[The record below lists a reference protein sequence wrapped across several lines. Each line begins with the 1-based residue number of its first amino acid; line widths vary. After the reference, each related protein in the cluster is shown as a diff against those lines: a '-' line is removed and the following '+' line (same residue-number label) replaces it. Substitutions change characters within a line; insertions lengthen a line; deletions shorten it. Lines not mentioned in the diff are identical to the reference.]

1 MGGPILS
8 EIKTSRNL
16 QISNTLD
23 VAQKISKQNTRALAS
38 NFYLE
43 WRILAQE
50 KGEDINP
57 VLYTGAL

>member
-23 VAQKISKQNTRALAS
+23 VAQKISKQNARELV
-38 NFYLE
+38 
-43 WRILAQE
+43 LAQE
-50 KGEDINP
+50 KREEINIE
-57 VLYTGAL
+57 GA